1 MTDAYKSQ
9 PDDGRSGHGSAR
21 LGRDDSANVAWAT
34 AAYLSIFA
42 AWILGPLVVYVAKRR
57 QSPFVRQHAAQ
68 AFNMQITLAIY
79 AVALDGLLAVTFGSV
94 LFALFLLVALAVVLT
109 SLVFLIVAVVRSAQS
124 RECDVPSWL
133 CFRIIR

>member
-1 MTDAYKSQ
+1 
-9 PDDGRSGHGSAR
+9 
-21 LGRDDSANVAWAT
+21 
-34 AAYLSIFA
+34 
-42 AWILGPLVVYVAKRR
+42 
-57 QSPFVRQHAAQ
+57 
-68 AFNMQITLAIY
+68 MQITLAIY

-94 LFALFLLVALAVVLT
+94 LFALFLLVALAVVVT